1 MQPAF
6 AIPSTDDASLAGR
19 VTKGD
24 VQAFE
29 SLMRRYNGRL
39 FRAAR
44 AILRDDADAEDAL
57 QDAWLEAYR
66 HLSDFRGDAQL
77 STWLTRIVVT
87 QALMRL
93 RKQKREHSVVP
104 MTGRTGPGEDARP
117 IDIADA
123 RAESPSDAALR
134 GEVRRAIERRIDDLP
149 LNFRTVFMLREVEGL
164 SVQEAAAC
172 LSVPEATVRTRLFRA
187 RALMREALARDLDMA
202 AADAFSFLGARC
214 DRIVAS
220 VLSRLDP
227 TGNTQPG

>member
-1 MQPAF
+1 MQPAL
-6 AIPSTDDASLAGR
+6 AIPSTDDALLAGR

-44 AILRDDADAEDAL
+44 AILKDDADAEDAL

-104 MTGRTGPGEDARP
+104 MTGRTPGEDARP

-123 RAESPSDAALR
+123 RAESPSEAALR
-134 GEVRRAIERRIDDLP
+134 AEVRRAIERRIDDLP

-172 LSVPEATVRTRLFRA
+172 LSIPEATVRTRLFRA

-202 AADAFSFLGARC
+202 AADAFAFLGTRC
-214 DRIVAS
+214 DRVVAG
-220 VLSRLDP
+220 VLAKVNPVR
-227 TGNTQPG
+227 

>member
-1 MQPAF
+1 MQPALTL
-6 AIPSTDDASLAGR
+6 PSTDDASLAGHIAD
-19 VTKGD
+19 GD
-24 VQAFE
+24 IPAFE

-44 AILRDDADAEDAL
+44 AILKDDADAEDAL

-93 RKQKREHSVVP
+93 RKQKRERVVP
-104 MTGRTGPGEDARP
+104 ITGRARPGEETRP
-117 IDIADA
+117 IDVADA

-134 GEVRRAIERRIDDLP
+134 AEVRRAIERRIDDLP

-164 SVQEAAAC
+164 SVQETAAC
-172 LSVPEATVRTRLFRA
+172 LSIPEATVRTRLFRA

-214 DRIVAS
+214 DRIVTN
-220 VLSRLDP
+220 VLGRIR
-227 TGNTQPG
+227 NTQRG